1 MLALIA
7 MTVVAIGIL
16 IFRGY
21 RLVLFYIE
29 SRKTPDE
36 EERKVAHKNYI
47 IHLIF
52 FLLILVFVIVVVYNL
67 LISYWDK

>member
-1 MLALIA
+1 MLALVA

-29 SRKTPDE
+29 WQKNPDE
-36 EERKVAHKNYI
+36 EERKVARKNYI

>member
-29 SRKTPDE
+29 SQKNPDE
-36 EERKVAHKNYI
+36 EERKVDHKNYI

-52 FLLILVFVIVVVYNL
+52 FLLILVFVLVVVHNL
-67 LISYWDK
+67 LISYWEK